1 MSVAI
6 HAFSNKLTA
15 VLMANKEAS
24 TAAGAWD
31 KVVKDLGRPLNVYSD
46 YGTEFK
52 KESKQ
57 KLDYFDVDK
66 IVSKGHATMAER
78 AIRTLQEALVRRLT
92 AGVGRR
98 NQWHPLLPDLPQYNE
113 RPRSTTGLAL
123 NVVYDDPEMA
133 DRALERMKAK
143 SREEPKRDGRLQWE
157 TWFRLGSNLLN
168 PERPTG
174 PQTLPER
181 KGLRAVWH

>member
-1 MSVAI
+1 
-6 HAFSNKLTA
+6 
-15 VLMANKEAS
+15 MANKEAS

-78 AIRTLQEALVRRLT
+78 AIRTLQEARLVRRLT

-143 SREEPKRDGRLQWE
+143 SRGAQARRQIAVGDVVQVRVKPIE
-157 TWFRLGSNLLN
+157 S
-168 PERPTG
+168 
-174 PQTLPER
+174 
-181 KGLRAVWH
+181 RAAYRVTEIA

>member
-1 MSVAI
+1 
-6 HAFSNKLTA
+6 
-15 VLMANKEAS
+15 
-24 TAAGAWD
+24 
-31 KVVKDLGRPLNVYSD
+31 
-46 YGTEFK
+46 
-52 KESKQ
+52 
-57 KLDYFDVDK
+57 
-66 IVSKGHATMAER
+66 MAER

-98 NQWHPLLPDLPQYNE
+98 NQWHPLLPDLLQYNK
-113 RPRSTTGLAL
+113 RPHSTTGLAL

-143 SREEPKRDGRLQWE
+143 SREQPQRDGKLQWE

-174 PQTLPER
+174 PQRLPER
-181 KGLRAVWH
+181 KGLQGVWH

>member
-1 MSVAI
+1 
-6 HAFSNKLTA
+6 
-15 VLMANKEAS
+15 MANKEAS

-78 AIRTLQEALVRRLT
+78 AIRTLQEARLVRRLT

-174 PQTLPER
+174 SQRLPER
-181 KGLRAVWH
+181 KGLQGVWH